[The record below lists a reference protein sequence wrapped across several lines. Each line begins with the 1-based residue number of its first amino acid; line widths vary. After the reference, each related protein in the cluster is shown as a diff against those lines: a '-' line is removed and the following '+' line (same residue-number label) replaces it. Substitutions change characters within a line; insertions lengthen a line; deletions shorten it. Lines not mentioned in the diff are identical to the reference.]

1 MYLRPI
7 YRDKDGKRHAYWA
20 LMQSVRTARGPR
32 SHVVAYLGALP
43 ASARCAVA
51 QTAQGCPPVQ
61 QTFGKRRPSC
71 FTEVDAS
78 RIRVERLRSF
88 GGVWLGLELSRLLG
102 LEKFIVGVMRDGREE
117 IPWSL
122 MVQVLVLSR
131 LCEPSSELHIAEH
144 FYRQSALPDL
154 LGIPEDKMND
164 DRLYR
169 ALDRLLPHKESL
181 ECYLRER
188 LGALFDLEYDLLLY
202 DVTSTYFEGESS
214 GNLLAQ
220 RGYSR
225 DGRPDCK
232 QVCIGLVVSRSGMPL
247 GYELFAGN
255 RHDATT
261 LEEIVETMER
271 RYGRSNRIW
280 VMDRGMISEEHITF
294 LQQQGRRYLVGTPK
308 SALKKFERELLSQE
322 WETVRDG
329 LQVKKC
335 PSPDGR
341 ETFILCR
348 SADRREKE
356 KAMHERFAVRIREG
370 LQKLSQSCVRK
381 RQEPLLIAQRV
392 GRLKG
397 QNSRAA
403 GLFQVKIEMR
413 PDGGASLSWRENE
426 DWRTWSEISEGCY
439 LLRSNI
445 ADWSAG
451 ELWRTYIQLTEAEA
465 AFRIHKS
472 DLHIRP
478 IWHQKTD
485 RVKAHILVC
494 FLAYVL
500 WKTLGQLCR
509 DSGIGDEPRKVF
521 AELQRIGLV
530 DVVLPTREGIEIRE
544 RCITQPDD
552 HQAILLQRLGLQLPR
567 RLKKHK
573 M

>member
-7 YRDKDGKRHAYWA
+7 YREKDGKRHAYWA

-43 ASARCAVA
+43 ASSRRAVSQA
-51 QTAQGCPPVQ
+51 AQGYPPFQ
-61 QTFGKRRPSC
+61 QKFGKRTTPC
-71 FTEVDAS
+71 FTEVDIS

-88 GGVWLGLELSRLLG
+88 GGVWLGLELLRLLG
-102 LEKFIVGVMRDGREE
+102 LDHFMTKALSSGREE
-117 IPWSL
+117 IPWSS
-122 MVQVLVLSR
+122 MAQVLVLCR

-144 FYRQSALPDL
+144 FCRQSALSDL
-154 LGIPEDKMND
+154 LGIPEDKIND

-181 ECYLRER
+181 ECYLKER
-188 LGALFDLEYDLLLY
+188 LGTLFDLDYDLLLY
-202 DVTSTYFEGESS
+202 DVTSTYFEGEALA
-214 GNLLAQ
+214 NPLAQ

-225 DGRPDCK
+225 DSRPDCK
-232 QVCIGLVVSRSGMPL
+232 QVCIGLVVSRSGIPL

-280 VMDRGMISEEHITF
+280 VMDRGMTSEEHITF
-294 LQQQGRRYLVGTPK
+294 LKRHGRRYLVGTPK
-308 SALKKFERELLSQE
+308 SALKKFEHALLTAG
-322 WETVRDG
+322 WETVREG

-335 PSPDGR
+335 PSPDGQ

-348 SADRREKE
+348 SADRRKKE
-356 KAMHERFAVRIREG
+356 KAMHERFAQRIREG
-370 LQKLSQSCVRK
+370 LEKLSCTCERK

-403 GLFQVKIEMR
+403 GLFEVTIETR
-413 PDGGASLSWRENE
+413 PDGGALLHWQENE
-426 DWRTWSEISEGCY
+426 GWRSWSEVSEGCY

-445 ADWSAG
+445 ADWSAE
-451 ELWRTYIQLTEAEA
+451 ELWRTYIQLTEAED

-472 DLHIRP
+472 DLRIRP
-478 IWHQKTD
+478 IWHQRPE

-500 WKTLGQLCR
+500 WKTLGQLCHQA
-509 DSGIGDEPRKVF
+509 GIGDEPRKVF

-530 DVVLPTREGIEIRE
+530 DVILPTRDGIEIRE
-544 RCITQPDD
+544 RCVTQPDD
-552 HQAILLQRLGLQLPR
+552 HQAILLQRLGLRLPR
-567 RLKKHK
+567 GLKKHK

>member
-7 YRDKDGKRHAYWA
+7 YRQKDGKRHAYWA

-43 ASARCAVA
+43 ASSRRAVA
-51 QTAQGCPPVQ
+51 QAAQGHPPIQ
-61 QTFGKRRPSC
+61 QSLGKHCAPC
-71 FTEVDAS
+71 WTEVDMS
-78 RIRVERLRSF
+78 RIRVERLRAF
-88 GGVWLGLELSRLLG
+88 GGVWLGFELLRLVG
-102 LEKFIVGVMRDGREE
+102 LDKFIAQVLPGGREE
-117 IPWSL
+117 VPWSL
-122 MVQVLVLSR
+122 MAQVLVLSR
-131 LCEPSSELHIAEH
+131 LCEPSSELHISEH

-154 LGIPEDKMND
+154 LGITEEKIND

-169 ALDRLLPHKESL
+169 ALDKLLPHKDAL
-181 ECYLRER
+181 EYYLKER
-188 LGALFDLEYDLLLY
+188 LGTLFKLEYDLMLY
-202 DVTSTYFEGESS
+202 DVTSTYFEGEASS
-214 GNLLAQ
+214 NPLAQ

-232 QVCIGLVVSRSGMPL
+232 QVCIGLVVSRCGMPF

-280 VMDRGMISEEHITF
+280 VMDRGMVSEEHIEF
-294 LQQQGRRYLVGTPK
+294 LQQHDRRYLMGTPK
-308 SALKKFERELLSQE
+308 SALKKFERELLSYG
-322 WETVRDG
+322 WETVREG

-335 PSPDGR
+335 PSPDGQ

-356 KAMHERFAVRIREG
+356 KAMHDRFAKRIRDG
-370 LQKLSQSCVRK
+370 LEKLAQACARK
-381 RQEPLLIAQRV
+381 RQEPLVIAQRV

-403 GLFQVKIEMR
+403 GLFQVKIDKR
-413 PDGGASLSWRENE
+413 ADGGALLSWQENE

-445 ADWSAG
+445 ADWSAE

-472 DLHIRP
+472 DLRIRP
-478 IWHQKTD
+478 IWHQKSE

-500 WKTLGQLCR
+500 WKTLGQLC
-509 DSGIGDEPRKVF
+509 SNAGIGDEPRKVF

-530 DVVLPTREGIEIRE
+530 DVIVPTREGVEIRE
-544 RCITQPDD
+544 RCVTQPDE